1 MLEVGLGAR
10 AVLSAGGR
18 GVVAATFAKAAYLR
32 LPAGLVALV
41 PPEVHSGPIHVRAA
55 VPMDRLATGDRVTV
69 DGRWVRAGPVSLDLA
84 GATVWRGPL
93 PSPAELAASAPLSL
107 GLLDAGPPSAL
118 SAPEFRS
125 RADQAAACVDG
136 HDLRGALD
144 ALAGLGPGLTPAGD
158 DVLAGVLLV
167 ERAWRGEA
175 AEASL
180 VDLAGEARTND
191 VARAFLTWAARGQS
205 IEPVHRFLAATSGQD
220 GVRARDA
227 LRSLSAVGH
236 TSGADLALGVRLALR
251 AVVAPVA

>member
-1 MLEVGLGAR
+1 
-10 AVLSAGGR
+10 
-18 GVVAATFAKAAYLR
+18 
-32 LPAGLVALV
+32 
-41 PPEVHSGPIHVRAA
+41 
-55 VPMDRLATGDRVTV
+55 
-69 DGRWVRAGPVSLDLA
+69 
-84 GATVWRGPL
+84 
-93 PSPAELAASAPLSL
+93 
-107 GLLDAGPPSAL
+107 AL

-125 RADQAAACVDG
+125 RADQAAACVAG

-158 DVLAGVLLV
+158 DVLAGILLV

-175 AEASL
+175 AEAAL

-205 IEPVHRFLAATSGQD
+205 IEPVHRFLTASCRQD
-220 GVRARDA
+220 GARARDA